1 MDNKNTFIYVLIPI
15 FEDFSCLPILLNKIK
30 NSLSTVSDY
39 RVLIID
45 DGSYNGLN
53 EKLVLKEDSSLEILT
68 LSKNVGHQ
76 RSIAI
81 GLCYLDRNKDFD
93 YILVMDGDGEDNP
106 QDALNLIRAAE
117 ASKEEKVIFARR
129 DTRSE
134 PLSFK
139 IGYLLYRLFFR
150 ILTGDKIKFG
160 NFSLVP
166 HSLVDRLTGIP
177 DIWNHYA
184 ASILSSKIPYEEI
197 SSKRSGRIHGRPKMN
212 LTNLILHGMSAFSV
226 FLQIILFRL
235 FLFISIINACGLTLL
250 FLEGLGIL
258 NISKFI
264 SIIPIIFI
272 MTNLMLISFI
282 SLLFV
287 LSNRSLA
294 PCIPKTFW
302 NHYIK

>member
-1 MDNKNTFIYVLIPI
+1 MVNKNTFIYVLIPI
-15 FEDFSCLPILLNKIK
+15 FEDFACLPILLNKIK
-30 NSLSTVSDY
+30 NSLSNIADY
-39 RVLIID
+39 RVLVID
-45 DGSYNGLN
+45 DGSYNGLHD
-53 EKLVLKEDSSLEILT
+53 KLLLNKDSSLEILT

-106 QDALNLIRAAE
+106 QDAINLIRTAE
-117 ASKEEKVIFARR
+117 ASTEDKVIFARR

-134 PLSFK
+134 PFSFK

-166 HSLVDRLTGIP
+166 RSLVDRLTGIP

-235 FLFISIINACGLTLL
+235 FLLVSIVNACGLTLL
-250 FLEGLGIL
+250 FIESLGVL
-258 NISKFI
+258 NINKFANI
-264 SIIPIIFI
+264 TSIIFL
-272 MTNLMLISFI
+272 MTNLMFISFI

-302 NHYIK
+302 HHFIK

>member
-1 MDNKNTFIYVLIPI
+1 MDNKSTFIYVLIPV
-15 FEDFSCLPILLNKIK
+15 FEDFACLPILLNKIK
-30 NSLSTVSDY
+30 NALSCVSDY
-39 RVLIID
+39 KVLIID
-45 DGSYNGLN
+45 DGSYNGSHDKLLLN
-53 EKLVLKEDSSLEILT
+53 KDSSLEILT
-68 LSKNVGHQ
+68 LSQNVGHQ

-106 QDALNLIRAAE
+106 QDAINLIRTAE
-117 ASKEEKVIFARR
+117 ASTEEKVIFARR

-134 PLSFK
+134 PFSFK

-166 HSLVDRLTGIP
+166 HLLVDRLTGIP

-235 FLFISIINACGLTLL
+235 FLLVSIINACGLTLL
-250 FLEGLGIL
+250 CLEGLGIL
-258 NISKFI
+258 NINELGNI
-264 SIIPIIFI
+264 TPIILLMSI
-272 MTNLMLISFI
+272 LMLISSI

-302 NHYIK
+302 HHYIK